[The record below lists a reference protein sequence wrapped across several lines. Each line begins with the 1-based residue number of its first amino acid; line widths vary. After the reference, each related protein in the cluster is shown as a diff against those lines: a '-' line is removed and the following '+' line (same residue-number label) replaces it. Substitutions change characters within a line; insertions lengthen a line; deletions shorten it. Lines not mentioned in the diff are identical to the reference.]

1 METRDAAGNAPLLPS
16 VTPVISG
23 APTPTSQLGIPANN
37 SNSAGG
43 DFVNGRITLW
53 VNETSEDHA
62 DALEEMIAQFTA
74 KQHIQVEVLMVSPQ
88 LLPQLVQ
95 QAVISNTLPD
105 VIIHPVTYSTGWEE
119 KGILDPGLATEA
131 LRIIGEGTFDQK
143 ALNAVHTENDLV
155 AAIPTDGWQQLL
167 IYRSDWFSERNL
179 EPPDNYENLMAAAE
193 ALYEPEGSTSGIVVP
208 TDASLVSTQQVF
220 EYLAIANDCRLV
232 ESGGRVALLHPNCLE
247 ALEFY
252 RALINEFS
260 PIGFQT
266 DISSLNA
273 YLAGRTGMIIA
284 SPAALPFIAGL
295 VDQNIP
301 GCLEC
306 VEPGYLVKNSGYI
319 TRLNGGASSE
329 KPSGFSELTAL
340 GFTPGANRDGAL
352 SFANFWFNEG
362 YSTWLAVNPE
372 RKVPLRTGTQ
382 DQPRLFIDNWASNQL
397 SPGGPT
403 LEEVFGADLV
413 YQLVDDIAAS
423 YRWGIA
429 KDEGLLASTL
439 YQDLL
444 ISPLLQDMLSGY
456 FTSSQTIVELYQ
468 VAVNALPHYNFPIEI
483 VSTPEP

>member
-1 METRDAAGNAPLLPS
+1 MGTQSAAGNAPLSPS
-16 VTPVISG
+16 VTPVKSG
-23 APTPTSQLGIPANN
+23 APTPTTQLAISANN
-37 SNSAGG
+37 TNSAGS
-43 DFVNGRITLW
+43 DFVNGRLTLW

-62 DALEEMIAQFTA
+62 VALEEMVAQFSA
-74 KQHIQVEVLMVSPQ
+74 KQHIQVEVLLVSPQ

-95 QAVISNTLPD
+95 QAVISGTLPD
-105 VIIHPVTYSTGWEE
+105 LIIHPVTYSAGWAE

-131 LRIIGEGTFDQK
+131 LRNIGESTFDQE
-143 ALNAVHTENDLV
+143 ALNAVHTENDLIF
-155 AAIPTDGWQQLL
+155 AIPTDGWRQLL
-167 IYRSDWFSERNL
+167 IYRSDWFAERNL
-179 EPPDNYENLMAAAE
+179 EPPDNYISLMAAAE
-193 ALYEPEGSTSGIVVP
+193 ALDEPEGSTSGIVVP

-232 ESGGRVALLHPNCLE
+232 EPGGRVTVLHPYCLE

-252 RALINEFS
+252 RALINQFS

-273 YLAGRTGMIIA
+273 YLAGRTGMIVT

-301 GCLEC
+301 GCPEC
-306 VEPGYLVKNSGYI
+306 VEPGYLAKNSGYI
-319 TRLNGGASSE
+319 TRLYGGAASE

-340 GFTPGANRDGAL
+340 GFTPGANRDGAV
-352 SFANFWFNEG
+352 SFADFWFNEG

-372 RKVPLRTGTQ
+372 RKVPLRSGTQ
-382 DQPRLFIDNWASNQL
+382 DQPRLFVDAWASNQL
-397 SPGGPT
+397 SPAGPT

-413 YQLVDDIAAS
+413 HQLIEDIAGS
-423 YRWGIA
+423 NRWGIA
-429 KDEGLLASTL
+429 EDEGILTSTL

-456 FTSSQTIVELYQ
+456 FTSSQTIIELYQ
-468 VAVNALPHYNFPIEI
+468 VVVNAIPHYNFPIEI